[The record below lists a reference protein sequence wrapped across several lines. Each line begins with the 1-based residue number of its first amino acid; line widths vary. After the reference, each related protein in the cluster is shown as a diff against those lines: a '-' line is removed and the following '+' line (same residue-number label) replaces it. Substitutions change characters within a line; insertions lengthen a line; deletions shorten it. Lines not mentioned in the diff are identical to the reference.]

1 MTGKLQSLSKPRK
14 ELLNIPR
21 EPIIWI
27 VKREELIF
35 QTTSVMILLDY
46 MLLIY

>member
-14 ELLNIPR
+14 ELLIPR

-35 QTTSVMILLDY
+35 QTTSIMILLD
-46 MLLIY
+46 